1 MPTQHNISYKTMS
14 LGILLLCLQT
24 AVISKTHMSS
34 VSNPCISRWTRTD
47 LWSNH
52 GWRSI
57 TPFRTRTFRQEV
69 QGPTKWKEKKEPFLA
84 FTKFIICRNLIGSF
98 LVIGFGA
105 QSLLYYLPLNV
116 SIFLK
121 SASALFGV
129 MSLRP
134 LFSKKLKQLRSRT
147 HSINRFWDLVKNHLC
162 KRKTHKSW
170 ISFDIMDI
178 ESWISW
184 ISGLEVLNF

>member
-1 MPTQHNISYKTMS
+1 MHINADPTQHF
-14 LGILLLCLQT
+14 LQNNVT
-24 AVISKTHMSS
+24 WNSFAMSS
-34 VSNPCISRWTRTD
+34 DCGYIQNTYVFRLQSMHLSLDPNRPLKQSRMTQHHPVQNQDLSPGGPRT
-47 LWSNH
+47 H
-52 GWRSI
+52 KMKG
-57 TPFRTRTFRQEV
+57 
-69 QGPTKWKEKKEPFLA
+69 EKRAVLG

-147 HSINRFWDLVKNHLC
+147 HSINRF
-162 KRKTHKSW
+162 
-170 ISFDIMDI
+170 
-178 ESWISW
+178 
-184 ISGLEVLNF
+184 